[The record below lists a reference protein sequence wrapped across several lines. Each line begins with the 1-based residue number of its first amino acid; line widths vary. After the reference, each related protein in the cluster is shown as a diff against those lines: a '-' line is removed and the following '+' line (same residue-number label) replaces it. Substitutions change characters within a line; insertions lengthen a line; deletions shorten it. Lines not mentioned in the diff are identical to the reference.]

1 MSTPKFTF
9 HFYRFVGMEG
19 NRSTEFVRDCTQAD
33 GMRGLVERNQE
44 HISLATERAKEWAA
58 SKSLTLNPQE
68 PFPSE
73 KYPGKVW
80 LEFRFGGLTL

>member
-1 MSTPKFTF
+1 MSSSKFTF
-9 HFYRFVGMEG
+9 HFYRFTGTDT
-19 NRSTEFVRDCTQAD
+19 NRTTEIVKDFSQAD
-33 GMRGLVERNQE
+33 GMRGLVDRSAEEIQVAAERVIDWALTKG
-44 HISLATERAKEWAA
+44 ISLTA
-58 SKSLTLNPQE
+58 QE